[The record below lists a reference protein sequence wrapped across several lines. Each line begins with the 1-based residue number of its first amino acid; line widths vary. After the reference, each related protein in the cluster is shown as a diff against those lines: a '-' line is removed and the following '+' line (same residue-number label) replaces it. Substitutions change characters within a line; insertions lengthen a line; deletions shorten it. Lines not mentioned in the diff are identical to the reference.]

1 MSSLSNLEGEE
12 TFETSNLGYAEEV
25 VQTRI
30 SDDECILIK
39 GTKQHTSSSIILRGP
54 NDFSLDEMQR
64 SLHDSL
70 SVVKRTLESGHVVPG
85 GGAVEAAL
93 NIYLKILQ
101 QPLAH
106 VNNWLLLN
114 LQMLYWLFQRPWL

>member
-1 MSSLSNLEGEE
+1 MIVWQLDVVKEDLRRIARATGATLVSSLSNLEGEE

-64 SLHDSL
+64 SLHDSF
-70 SVVKRTLESGHVVPG
+70 
-85 GGAVEAAL
+85 
-93 NIYLKILQ
+93 
-101 QPLAH
+101 
-106 VNNWLLLN
+106 LL
-114 LQMLYWLFQRPWL
+114 